1 MVWVLGFVVYVCV
14 MMGMLVGKKSCVISP
29 VPPITPDWNKGALG
43 VVIHPGPFC
52 CHTGPA
58 CA

>member
-1 MVWVLGFVVYVCV
+1 MVYVCV

-52 CHTGPA
+52 CYTGPA
-58 CA
+58 FA